1 MFSSSY
7 IIKIPKSIIMG
18 IYHLIPQICMSTY
31 NIPGATPCS
40 ELQNSKNLK
49 SCPRGALSSG
59 KKIDM
64 KMRYITVWTYIR
76 KQWFRVGLCFSEEEE
91 ISP

>member
-1 MFSSSY
+1 
-7 IIKIPKSIIMG
+7 MG

-40 ELQNSKNLK
+40 ELQNSKNLN

-59 KKIDM
+59 KKNRHEDEKYHCVDIYKKVMVQSWVMLLRRGGDM
-64 KMRYITVWTYIR
+64 S
-76 KQWFRVGLCFSEEEE
+76 L
-91 ISP
+91 